1 MIMTLKKYLLLLF
14 FLASMC
20 APALGDGLDVDESEP
35 LTPRRQSAP
44 HTGEIA
50 APTPGEQHSQRL
62 ADIFRRD
69 KFVKVLGEEIVSGW
83 KVDWDTLENSS
94 ISFDNAAKRSNIY
107 RIITKI
113 DKIDSF
119 SEEFEILYARSM
131 RAYRAAE
138 KVHLDRL
145 KNIVGNFFESKFP
158 NSTITTSDKMNGDQ
172 LGEVVK
178 VTEPNG
184 ESTRYFVKT
193 HSAGKK
199 AEKSSAAKKVNP
211 KELFVYKVLEYLG
224 VGPKTYF
231 TGRSDTDIY
240 IITKDVAAEGTFDIF
255 ETLRKSDAGKRREI
269 WGRLEDIDT
278 TQETINYLE
287 IEQSL
292 QGDDASQNYLKQV
305 TTIDLL
311 SRLMNLSDL
320 LNNSDNYGFL
330 ISDKQDSKVSLKIID
345 FRVVEMDDYNATND
359 NFRGFEAGNGRF
371 NYGSTHKTLRYPLRD
386 RALVDRTRSALY
398 AMTEGS
404 LKDMKLAIENAFND
418 TASFFRENE
427 SLFEESIKFYL
438 DDLVAYRNA
447 IDGNFELFKTK
458 LENWNEDDK

>member
-1 MIMTLKKYLLLLF
+1 MMKKYMYLTYLIIFVGAPLIGFAADNEDLSEPSTPSRLTVSRIIAAEHKTPGQLLAKKQSEF
-14 FLASMC
+14 FRREKFEE
-20 APALGDGLDVDESEP
+20 ALGSSIDDFNWDV
-35 LTPRRQSAP
+35 
-44 HTGEIA
+44 
-50 APTPGEQHSQRL
+50 
-62 ADIFRRD
+62 
-69 KFVKVLGEEIVSGW
+69 
-83 KVDWDTLENSS
+83 LENSS
-94 ISFDNAAKRSNIY
+94 LSPHNTEKRENMNRLRNVLKRLSRSDSNADQLYVQILKF
-107 RIITKI
+107 K
-113 DKIDSF
+113 DDM
-119 SEEFEILYARSM
+119 EE
-131 RAYRAAE
+131 
-138 KVHLDRL
+138 VHLDRL

-447 IDGNFELFKTK
+447 IDGNFELFKTM